1 MSRIAAKQVKLTNP
15 APSGAGAV
23 LYTEGAGIAANA
35 ALCFDDTSGQ
45 PRLGVGVVAAPQALL
60 HLQADESNEGAL
72 IIEQNNAFADG
83 PDITFR
89 KSRGTP
95 ASPAGVNTG
104 DSVGGIGALKYT
116 GSAYQNIGGY
126 RWTIS
131 SATAS
136 AFSLQ
141 TQTGSVTD
149 TRLEITDAG
158 ALRLAQSYTLPTA
171 DGTAGQVLTTDGAG
185 AVSWGAGGGGGGGVS
200 WTYERKSA
208 DFTAVAG
215 YHYSIDTTGGAVAV
229 TLPASSTAAAAI
241 RFKLRAGSNA
251 ITLTPDG
258 SDTIDGASSYTMS
271 NPAQANELVD
281 SGLGAWE
288 VF

>member
-15 APSGAGAV
+15 APTGAGAV
-23 LYTEGAGIAANA
+23 LYTEGAGIAASA

-45 PRLGVGVVAAPQALL
+45 PRLGVGVVAAPLALL

-72 IIEQNNAFADG
+72 MIEQNNAFADG

-95 ASPAGVNTG
+95 ASPAGVNVG
-104 DSVGGIGALKYT
+104 DSVGGIAALKYA
-116 GSAYQNIGGY
+116 GSSYTQVGGY
-126 RWTIS
+126 RWLI
-131 SATAS
+131 AS
-136 AFSLQ
+136 ADASSFSLQ
-141 TQTGSVTD
+141 TQAGGVND
-149 TRLEITDAG
+149 TRLEITSAG
-158 ALRLAQSYTLPTA
+158 ALRLAQAFTMPTA

-185 AVSWGAGGGGGGGVS
+185 AVTWEDGGGGGVS
-200 WTYERKSA
+200 WVYERKSA

-215 YHYSIDTTGGAVAV
+215 YHYSIDTSAGAVVV
-229 TLPASSTAAAAI
+229 TLAASSTAAAAI
-241 RFKLRAGSNA
+241 RFKRRAGNNSVTINRA
-251 ITLTPDG
+251 GT
-258 SDTIDGASSYTMS
+258 DTIDGETSYVM
-271 NPAQANELVD
+271 NNQHQANELVD

>member
-1 MSRIAAKQVKLTNP
+1 MSRIAAKQVNVPNP
-15 APSGAGAV
+15 APSGSGAI
-23 LYTEGAGIAANA
+23 LYTEGAGIVSNA

-45 PRLGVGVVAAPQALL
+45 PRLGVGVVAAPLALL

-72 IIEQNNAFADG
+72 MIEQNNAFADG

-95 ASPAGVNTG
+95 ASPTGVNVG
-104 DSVGGIGALKYT
+104 DNVGGIAALKYS
-116 GSAYQNIGGY
+116 GSSYVQVGGY
-126 RWTIS
+126 RWTIAS
-131 SATAS
+131 TTAS
-136 AFSLQ
+136 SFGLQ
-141 TQTGSVTD
+141 TQVEGVND
-149 TRLEITDAG
+149 TRLEITSAG
-158 ALRLAQSYTLPTA
+158 ALRLGQAFTLPTA
-171 DGTAGQVLTTDGAG
+171 DGDAGQVLTTDGAG
-185 AVSWGAGGGGGGGVS
+185 AVTWQDGGGGGVS

-215 YHYSIDTTGGAVAV
+215 YHYSVDTTAGAVTV
-229 TLPASSTAAAAI
+229 TLPASGTAAAAI
-241 RFKLRAGSNA
+241 RFKLRAGTNSIVINRA
-251 ITLTPDG
+251 G
-258 SDTIDGASSYTMS
+258 SDTIDGGTSYTMT

>member
-185 AVSWGAGGGGGGGVS
+185 AVTWEDGGGGGVS
-200 WTYERKSA
+200 WVYERKSA

-215 YHYSIDTTGGAVAV
+215 YHYSIDTSAGAVVV

-241 RFKLRAGSNA
+241 RFKRRAGNNSVTINRA
-251 ITLTPDG
+251 GT
-258 SDTIDGASSYTMS
+258 DTIDGETSYVM
-271 NPAQANELVD
+271 NNQHQANELVD

>member
-15 APSGAGAV
+15 APTGAGAV
-23 LYTEGAGIAANA
+23 LYTEGAGIAASA

-45 PRLGVGVVAAPQALL
+45 PRLGVGVVAAPLALL

-72 IIEQNNAFADG
+72 MIEQNNAFADG

-95 ASPAGVNTG
+95 ASPAGVNVG
-104 DSVGGIGALKYT
+104 DSVGGIAALKYA
-116 GSAYQNIGGY
+116 GSSYTQVGGY
-126 RWTIS
+126 RWLI
-131 SATAS
+131 AS
-136 AFSLQ
+136 ADASSFSLQ
-141 TQTGSVTD
+141 TQAGGVND
-149 TRLEITDAG
+149 TRLEITSAG
-158 ALRLAQSYTLPTA
+158 ALRLAQAFTMPTA

-185 AVSWGAGGGGGGGVS
+185 AVTWEDGGGGGVS
-200 WTYERKSA
+200 WVYERKSA

-215 YHYSIDTTGGAVAV
+215 YHYSIDTSAGAVVV

-241 RFKLRAGSNA
+241 RFKRRAGNNSVTINRA
-251 ITLTPDG
+251 GT
-258 SDTIDGASSYTMS
+258 DTIDGETSYVM
-271 NPAQANELVD
+271 NNQHQANELVD

>member
-23 LYTEGAGIAANA
+23 LYTEGAGIAASA

-72 IIEQNNAFADG
+72 MIEQNNAFADG

-95 ASPAGVNTG
+95 ASPAGVNVG

-126 RWTIS
+126 RWVVS
-131 SATAS
+131 SASAS

-158 ALRLAQSYTLPTA
+158 ALRLAQSYTLPTT

-185 AVSWGAGGGGGGGVS
+185 AVTWEDGGGGVS

-215 YHYSIDTTGGAVAV
+215 YHYSIDTTGGAVVV
-229 TLPASSTAAAAI
+229 TLPASSTAGAAI
-241 RFKLRAGSNA
+241 RFKRRAGNNSVTINRA
-251 ITLTPDG
+251 G
-258 SDTIDGASSYTMS
+258 SDTIDGETSYTM
-271 NPAQANELVD
+271 NNQHQANELVD
-281 SGLGAWE
+281 SGLGEWE

>member
-15 APSGAGAV
+15 APTGAGAV
-23 LYTEGAGIAANA
+23 LYTEGAGIAASA

-45 PRLGVGVVAAPQALL
+45 PRLGVGVVAAPLALL

-95 ASPAGVNTG
+95 ASPAGVNVG
-104 DSVGGIGALKYT
+104 DSVGGIAALKYA
-116 GSAYQNIGGY
+116 GSSYTQVGGY
-126 RWTIS
+126 RWLI
-131 SATAS
+131 AS
-136 AFSLQ
+136 ADASSFSLQ
-141 TQTGSVTD
+141 TQAGGVND
-149 TRLEITDAG
+149 TRLEITSAG
-158 ALRLAQSYTLPTA
+158 ALRLAQAFTMPTA

-185 AVSWGAGGGGGGGVS
+185 AVTWEDGGGGGVS
-200 WTYERKSA
+200 WVYERKSA

-215 YHYSIDTTGGAVAV
+215 YHYSIDTSAGAVVV

-241 RFKLRAGSNA
+241 RFKRRAGNNSVTINRA
-251 ITLTPDG
+251 GT
-258 SDTIDGASSYTMS
+258 DTIDGETSYVM
-271 NPAQANELVD
+271 NNQHQANELVD

>member
-15 APSGAGAV
+15 APTGAGAV
-23 LYTEGAGIAANA
+23 LYTEGAGIAASA

-45 PRLGVGVVAAPQALL
+45 PRLGVGVVAAPLALL

-72 IIEQNNAFADG
+72 MIEQNNAFADG

-95 ASPAGVNTG
+95 ASPAGVNVG
-104 DSVGGIGALKYT
+104 DSVGGIAALKYA
-116 GSAYQNIGGY
+116 GSSYTQVGGY
-126 RWTIS
+126 RWLI
-131 SATAS
+131 AS
-136 AFSLQ
+136 ADASSFSLQ
-141 TQTGSVTD
+141 TQAGGVND
-149 TRLEITDAG
+149 TRLEITSAG
-158 ALRLAQSYTLPTA
+158 ALRLAQAFTMPTA
-171 DGTAGQVLTTDGAG
+171 DGTAGQVLTTDSAG
-185 AVSWGAGGGGGGGVS
+185 AVTWEDGGGGGVS
-200 WTYERKSA
+200 WVYERKSA

-215 YHYSIDTTGGAVAV
+215 YHYSIDTSAGAVVV

-241 RFKLRAGSNA
+241 RFKRRAGNNSVTINRA
-251 ITLTPDG
+251 GT
-258 SDTIDGASSYTMS
+258 DTIDGETSYVM
-271 NPAQANELVD
+271 NNQHQANELVD

>member
-1 MSRIAAKQVKLTNP
+1 MSRIAAKQVNVPNP
-15 APSGAGAV
+15 APSGSGAV
-23 LYTEGAGIAANA
+23 LYTEGAGIASNA

-72 IIEQNNAFADG
+72 MIEQNNGFADG

-95 ASPAGVNTG
+95 ASPAGVNVG

-116 GSAYQNIGGY
+116 GSAYQTVGGY
-126 RWTIS
+126 RWTVA

-141 TQTGSVTD
+141 TQAGGVTD
-149 TRLEITDAG
+149 TRLEITSAG
-158 ALRLAQSYTLPTA
+158 ALRVAQSYTLPTA

-208 DFTAVAG
+208 SFTAVAG
-215 YHYSIDTTGGAVAV
+215 YHYSVDTTAGAVTV
-229 TLPASSTAAAAI
+229 TLPASGTAAAAI
-241 RFKLRAGSNA
+241 RFKLRAGTNTITINA
-251 ITLTPDG
+251 DG
-258 SDTIDGASSYTMS
+258 SDTVDAAASYSIS
-271 NPAQANELVD
+271 NPAQSVELVD